1 MVMPAVEAGL
11 QHGTQP
17 LKKLIPRRKPT
28 CFVIMPF
35 SETVHG
41 VAGAE
46 TRITK
51 RQWDYIYT
59 HWIKKAVEAFRPTRY
74 KCKRSSAAPGNFIKG
89 IIGDLADADLV
100 IADLTGG
107 KRNV

>member
-1 MVMPAVEAGL
+1 M
-11 QHGTQP
+11 
-17 LKKLIPRRKPT
+17 KKLIPTRKPT

-41 VAGAE
+41 AAGAE

-51 RQWDYIYT
+51 RQWDHIYT

-89 IIGDLADADLV
+89 ILGDLADADLV

-107 KRNV
+107 KRNVYYELGISI